1 MPKKTRREKII
12 ADYRKKL
19 NRILEAPS
27 QQSVSPY
34 QITNQHASKQN
45 LADHLTLDAT
55 ELSAIKRNI
64 AKTVLLAGLAVAGE
78 IALYWFW
85 K

>member
-19 NRILEAPS
+19 QRLPEVPHHLS
-27 QQSVSPY
+27 MSVLPLTRESVSTH
-34 QITNQHASKQN
+34 Q
-45 LADHLTLDAT
+45 LALDPN
-55 ELSAIKRNI
+55 ELSAIKQNI
-64 AKTVLLAGLAVAGE
+64 VKTVLLATLAIAGE